1 MILATAMRESFRNR
15 TNVVGERLEGAIDI
29 QRSYKRWVYKKNID
43 SRINDDRYIVILQYL
58 NTHFTTVSSRDP

>member
-29 QRSYKRWVYKKNID
+29 QRCYKIWVYKKNID
-43 SRINDDRYIVILQYL
+43 SRINDDSYIVILQYL
-58 NTHFTTVSSRDP
+58 NTQIGRAHV